1 MKTRRMFLIALC
13 GIAMLIGASSC
24 KKEKQE
30 NENGE
35 TMTIKASLGSADN
48 NSKTHLDG
56 KKVMWDMGDA
66 FKLFRTVSTE
76 GTKFSLTRI
85 DETDGKVAYFE
96 GWHPGD
102 APYYACYP
110 FNNVSCTAEGT
121 FTFSIPQVQNDSPE
135 TVSGNSNAGPM
146 VGYMENASGPLV
158 FHNVMSWLKVGLK
171 GNATITRI
179 VLTDMDGKKLNGTLT
194 VTCSGNKADN
204 FSFTTAMSN
213 DEGTSQLVYPVNG
226 IVLSEETATDFYF
239 LVPAHSLAKA
249 KLEVYNSDEEDA
261 TPILSK
267 DNLTIDVGSEPGVP
281 ENAILTATVSGAS
294 IEGAASVTSSL
305 GCTNDHVYG
314 LRAQVKGGSDTYKSY
329 LVGVCYSSTV
339 ENPTVG
345 NCDGNYEIGTFDIN
359 KNDVKNI
366 SCDIVLSQIT
376 STVNARVYAFN
387 GAYIYADKVVLDP
400 DAGPR
405 DLPSD
410 WTNGENPHPF
420 TVYFGE
426 NGTFDYGETE
436 GNDDLQVHFSQG
448 NLQYNADGA
457 SATAASGEY
466 VGGTWRFAQ
475 HQFDYIGLVNEN
487 ASADYKGWIDLF
499 CWSTSGWNHGAEC
512 YQPWS
517 RGESTHYHAYGDL
530 SKDLN
535 DDSGK
540 ADWAYNT
547 IEGAGSG
554 WRSVKCHQVNTAW
567 INEWQYLAERKKEGK
582 VLCGLGEIGG
592 CTSGL
597 ILLPDDWD
605 WKYSPGFNPG
615 TGTPGTTSWTTNTFT
630 YAEWKAMEAHGAVFL
645 PASGNYNGDIIQ
657 NCHDKGYYWTS
668 KSNGSGAA
676 RHLNFSHTRYSVDA
690 NGTRSIGMSVRLVK
704 EVTN

>member
-1 MKTRRMFLIALC
+1 MFLIALC

-96 GWHPGD
+96 GTHPGD

-110 FNNVSCTAEGT
+110 NDKVTCKSAGETESVFE
-121 FTFSIPQVQNDSPE
+121 FEIPESQSDV
-135 TVSGNSNAGPM
+135 TNAGPM
-146 VGYMENASGPLV
+146 VGFMEKASGFLV
-158 FHNVMSWLKVGLK
+158 FQNAMSWLNVSLK

-179 VLTDMDGKKLNGTLT
+179 VLTDKDGKKLNGTLT

-213 DEGTSQLVYPVNG
+213 DKGTSQLVYPVNG

-239 LVPAHSLAKA
+239 LVPVHSLANA
-249 KLEVYNSDEEDA
+249 KLDVYNSDEEDA
-261 TPILSK
+261 APILSK
-267 DNLTIDVGSEPGVP
+267 DDLTINVGSEPGVP

-294 IEGAASVTSSL
+294 IEGAASITSSL

-339 ENPTVG
+339 ENPTIDNCEG
-345 NCDGNYEIGTFDIN
+345 NLEMGTFTID
-359 KNDVKNI
+359 KDAVKDVT
-366 SCDIVLSQIT
+366 CDIVLSQIT

-400 DAGPR
+400 NAGPR
-405 DLPSD
+405 DLPDD

-420 TVYFGE
+420 TVFFGA
-426 NGTFDYGETE
+426 NGTFDYGNPE

-457 SATAASGEY
+457 SATADPDGY

-475 HQFDYIGLVNEN
+475 HQFDYIGLDNKNSSV
-487 ASADYKGWIDLF
+487 DYKGWIDLF
-499 CWSTSGWNHGAEC
+499 CWSTSGWNHGAIC

-517 RGESTHYHAYGDL
+517 RGESTDYNAYHDQT
-530 SKDLN
+530 KDLN

-554 WRSVKCHQVNTAW
+554 WRSVKFHQVSTAW
-567 INEWQYLAERKKEGK
+567 KSEWNYLAEREKEGK

-615 TGTPGTTSWTTNTFT
+615 TGTPGTTWTTNTFT

-645 PASGNYNGDIIQ
+645 PASGICKDGIVQY
-657 NCHDKGYYWTS
+657 CHINGYYWTS
-668 KSNGSGAA
+668 KSDGDGSA
-676 RHLNFSHTRYSVDA
+676 RHLNFRTSSYQPDA
-690 NGTRSIGMSVRLVK
+690 SGSRRIGMSVRLVK
-704 EVTN
+704 EVTNR

>member
-13 GIAMLIGASSC
+13 GVAMLIGASSC

-48 NSKTHLDG
+48 NTKTHLDG

-66 FKLFRTVSTE
+66 FKLFPAEGTA

-85 DETDGKVAYFE
+85 EQEGNVGYFE
-96 GWHPGD
+96 GKHPGD

-110 FNNVSCTAEGT
+110 FNNVSCKSADETKSVFE
-121 FTFSIPQVQNDSPE
+121 FKIPESQSDV
-135 TVSGNSNAGPM
+135 TNAGPM
-146 VGYMENASGPLV
+146 VGFMEKASGSLV
-158 FHNVMSWLKVGLK
+158 FQNAMSWLNVSLK
-171 GNATITRI
+171 GNAAITRI

-213 DEGTSQLVYPVNG
+213 DKGTSQLVYPVNG
-226 IVLSEETATDFYF
+226 IVLSEEKATDFYF
-239 LVPAHSLAKA
+239 LVPVHSLANA
-249 KLEVYNSDEEDA
+249 KLEVYNSDEEGA

-267 DNLTIDVGSEPGVP
+267 DGLTINVGSGPGVP

-294 IEGAASVTSSL
+294 IEGAASIISNL
-305 GCTNDHVYG
+305 GCTTDDHIYG

-376 STVNARVYAFN
+376 SIVNARVYAFN

-400 DAGPR
+400 NDGPR
-405 DLPSD
+405 ALPIN
-410 WTNGENPHPF
+410 WNNGENPHPF
-420 TVYFGE
+420 TVYFGA
-426 NGTFDYGETE
+426 NGTFDYGKTE

-457 SATAASGEY
+457 SATAASGSY

-499 CWSTSGWNHGAEC
+499 CWSTSGWNHGANC

-517 RGESTHYHAYGDL
+517 RGEQADYHAYDDQ

-554 WRSVKCHQVNTAW
+554 WRSVKCHKVSNTW
-567 INEWQYLAERKKEGK
+567 KNEWQYLAARAKGDS

-597 ILLPDDWD
+597 ILLPDDWK
-605 WKYSPGFNPG
+605 WSYSPGFKPG
-615 TGTPGTTSWTTNTFT
+615 IKVDSWQNQFS
-630 YAEWKAMEAHGAVFL
+630 YEQWAEMEAHGAVFL
-645 PASGNYNGDIIQ
+645 PASGDYLNGNVS
-657 NCHDKGYYWTS
+657 NCYKNGYYWTS
-668 KSNGSGAA
+668 KSNGSGGA
-676 RHLNFSHTRYSVDA
+676 RHLNFTKKTYTVDA

-704 EVTN
+704 EVTNR